1 MTIKKFF
8 AKIFVKSKPNV
19 QNVKCLNLKL
29 AIEKLVP
36 VQNLS
41 CQTGMFYMLNFEAQ
55 DQREALHMVEK
66 ITKSLL
72 YNEAIEEYEIKAL
85 EEVYEELG

>member
-1 MTIKKFF
+1 MKKFF
-8 AKIFVKSKPNV
+8 TKILVKQKPTV

-36 VQNLS
+36 IRDLT
-41 CQTGMFYMLNFEAQ
+41 CQTGMFYMLNFSAQ

-66 ITKSLL
+66 VAEDLL
-72 YNEAIEEYEIKAL
+72 SNETIEDFEIKTL
-85 EEVYEELG
+85 EEVYEDLG

>member
-1 MTIKKFF
+1 MKKFF
-8 AKIFVKSKPNV
+8 TKILVKQKPTA

-36 VQNLS
+36 IRDLT
-41 CQTGMFYMLNFEAQ
+41 CQTGMFYMLNFSAQ

-66 ITKSLL
+66 VAGDLL
-72 YNEAIEEYEIKAL
+72 SNETIEDFEIKTL
-85 EEVYEELG
+85 EEVYDDLG

>member
-1 MTIKKFF
+1 MLKKFF
-8 AKIFVKSKPNV
+8 AKILVKSKPTA

-36 VQNLS
+36 IQNLT
-41 CQTGMFYMLNFEAQ
+41 CQTGMFYMLNFSAQ

-66 ITKSLL
+66 VAADLL
-72 YNEAIEEYEIKAL
+72 SNEAIEEYEIRAL
-85 EEVYEELG
+85 EEIYEDLG